1 MAKAN
6 FSDKDQAQIV
16 AAIQLAE
23 KETSGEIRVHVE
35 SKLATD
41 PVERAKAVFF
51 ELGMHHTVQKNA
63 VLIYLAYND
72 HKLAII
78 GDAGIHEKVG
88 DNFWQAE
95 KDLLI
100 THFKKNEY
108 ALGLSLAIE
117 QVGEKLKAHFPFQ
130 KDDKNELSDTISF
143 GGQHD

>member
-1 MAKAN
+1 
-6 FSDKDQAQIV
+6 
-16 AAIQLAE
+16 
-23 KETSGEIRVHVE
+23 
-35 SKLATD
+35 
-41 PVERAKAVFF
+41 
-51 ELGMHHTVQKNA
+51 
-63 VLIYLAYND
+63 
-72 HKLAII
+72 LAII
-78 GDAGIHEKVG
+78 GDSGIHEKVG

-117 QVGEKLKAHFPFQ
+117 QVGEKLKAYFPFQ